1 MAQAAQRSWG
11 CPIPVTALVQAG
23 WGFGHLLWRE
33 VTLTTAVGWDR
44 VSFKV
49 LSNTNHPTIL
59 GSQEAPSF
67 TSSQVVGRTR
77 GTGLEHHYNKTLAIH
92 TADGHYSFS
101 PGATAHKEQKAT
113 TTRLGS

>member
-33 VTLTTAVGWDR
+33 VPLTMAVGWDR
-44 VSFKV
+44 VSFKI

-59 GSQEAPSF
+59 ACQEASSF
-67 TSSQVVGRTR
+67 TSSQVVERTR
-77 GTGLEHHYNKTLAIH
+77 RTGLEHHYNKTLAIH
-92 TADGHYSFS
+92 TAYGHYSFS
-101 PGATAHKEQKAT
+101 AGATAHTEQKAT
-113 TTRLGS
+113 TTRLGA